1 MDLGDFLARGGDGG
15 EGARVDGELLPESQL
30 TGDRQWP
37 HCVRGLDLD
46 FLLLSSPGVA
56 SPGADWPGVRSVTV
70 GGPRGWTVSAG
81 LPRGLRRTTGP
92 VPRGIPARAGG
103 ARGRCLRS
111 RVFLATPCQEFGG
124 KNSGLSLKTNAA

>member
-1 MDLGDFLARGGDGG
+1 M
-15 EGARVDGELLPESQL
+15 DGELLLESQL
-30 TGDRQWP
+30 TRDRQWP

-46 FLLLSSPGVA
+46 FLPLSSPGVA

-92 VPRGIPARAGG
+92 GPRGIPARAGG
-103 ARGRCLRS
+103 PRDRRLSEVESSSLLPVRSLGARTRD
-111 RVFLATPCQEFGG
+111 FL
-124 KNSGLSLKTNAA
+124 